1 MGVLGKPLQERLEG
15 FVFLEFLLRILWW
28 GLFGGAAGAYVAA
41 FVVGFFGGAN
51 GDSAGVACVNELEFA
66 FCGID
71 FGDDSYVS
79 YALANGASVEEYEVA
94 GAEVMFLN
102 GVSVVDLRAR

>member
-1 MGVLGKPLQERLEG
+1 M
-15 FVFLEFLLRILWW
+15 FLEFLLRILWR

-51 GDSAGVACVNELEFA
+51 GDSAGVAGVNELEFA

-94 GAEVMFLN
+94 GAEVMLLN

>member
-1 MGVLGKPLQERLEG
+1 MLGKLPQERLEG

-51 GDSAGVACVNELEFA
+51 GDSAGVAGVNELEFA

-79 YALANGASVEEYEVA
+79 DALTYGASVEENEVA
-94 GAEVMFLN
+94 GAEVMLLY
-102 GVSVVDLRAR
+102 GVAVVDLRAR

>member
-1 MGVLGKPLQERLEG
+1 M
-15 FVFLEFLLRILWW
+15 FLEFLLRILWW

-79 YALANGASVEEYEVA
+79 DALTYGASVEENEVA
-94 GAEVMFLN
+94 GAEVMLLN
-102 GVSVVDLRAR
+102 GVAVVDLRAR